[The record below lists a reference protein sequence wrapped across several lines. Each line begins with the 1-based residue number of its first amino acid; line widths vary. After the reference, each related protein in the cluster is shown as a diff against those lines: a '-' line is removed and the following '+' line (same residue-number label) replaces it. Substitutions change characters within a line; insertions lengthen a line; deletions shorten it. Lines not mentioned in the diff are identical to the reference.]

1 MIHSVDNIKLATE
14 IDKRALAVGKVIDIL
29 IEVNIGREESKGGVL
44 REELDELVSFCFSL
58 SGARLRGFMAIPP
71 PALNED
77 LDYNDN
83 EDNDESVSADED
95 YGYKRTPN
103 ITSVPRSG
111 KVLNIPA
118 TTRLQVIVFKAERF
132 NDVVEIADHFK
143 SKKAIVLNLDNT
155 NKDVANRLIDFLA
168 GVAYAADGEL
178 KRIANTSYILV
189 PYNVDI
195 SGDLLE
201 ELGGDIMQ

>member
-1 MIHSVDNIKLATE
+1 MGLVNSLK
-14 IDKRALAVGKVIDIL
+14 KFVGY
-29 IEVNIGREESKGGVL
+29 EE
-44 REELDELVSFCFSL
+44 EDD
-58 SGARLRGFMAIPP
+58 
-71 PALNED
+71 D
-77 LDYNDN
+77 LDYNDS
-83 EDNDESVSADED
+83 EDIDEAGSVED
-95 YGYKRTPN
+95 DFSFKRSSN
-103 ITSVPRSG
+103 ITSAPKSG

-143 SKKAIVLNLDNT
+143 NKKAIVLNLDNT

-201 ELGGDIMQ
+201 ELGSDIMQ

>member
-1 MIHSVDNIKLATE
+1 MGLVNSLK
-14 IDKRALAVGKVIDIL
+14 KFVGY
-29 IEVNIGREESKGGVL
+29 EE
-44 REELDELVSFCFSL
+44 EDDE
-58 SGARLRGFMAIPP
+58 
-71 PALNED
+71 
-77 LDYNDN
+77 LDYNDG
-83 EDNDESVSADED
+83 EDIDEGGSTDDDFSF
-95 YGYKRTPN
+95 KRSSSS
-103 ITSVPRSG
+103 ITSAPKSG

-143 SKKAIVLNLDNT
+143 NKKAIVLNLDNT

-201 ELGGDIMQ
+201 ELGSDIMQ

>member
-1 MIHSVDNIKLATE
+1 MGFLDAIKK
-14 IDKRALAVGKVIDIL
+14 ISGY
-29 IEVNIGREESKGGVL
+29 EE
-44 REELDELVSFCFSL
+44 ED
-58 SGARLRGFMAIPP
+58 
-71 PALNED
+71 ED

-83 EDNDESVSADED
+83 EDDDESVSADDD

-143 SKKAIVLNLDNT
+143 SNAV
-155 NKDVANRLIDFLA
+155 
-168 GVAYAADGEL
+168 EL
-178 KRIANTSYILV
+178 YMSK
-189 PYNVDI
+189 I
-195 SGDLLE
+195 STGQLHYVSLP
-201 ELGGDIMQ
+201 LFT

>member
-1 MIHSVDNIKLATE
+1 MGFLNSFK
-14 IDKRALAVGKVIDIL
+14 KMVGY
-29 IEVNIGREESKGGVL
+29 EE
-44 REELDELVSFCFSL
+44 ED
-58 SGARLRGFMAIPP
+58 
-71 PALNED
+71 D
-77 LDYNDN
+77 LDYNDG
-83 EDNDESVSADED
+83 DDIDEGGSDED
-95 YGYKRTPN
+95 DFSFKRPSN
-103 ITSVPRSG
+103 ITSAPKSG

-201 ELGGDIMQ
+201 ELGSDIMQ

>member
-1 MIHSVDNIKLATE
+1 MGLVNSLK
-14 IDKRALAVGKVIDIL
+14 KFVGY
-29 IEVNIGREESKGGVL
+29 EE
-44 REELDELVSFCFSL
+44 
-58 SGARLRGFMAIPP
+58 
-71 PALNED
+71 ED
-77 LDYNDN
+77 DDFDYNENDDIDEGGSV
-83 EDNDESVSADED
+83 EDDFSF
-95 YGYKRTPN
+95 KRSSN
-103 ITSVPRSG
+103 ITSAPKSG

-143 SKKAIVLNLDNT
+143 NKKAIVLNLDNT

-201 ELGGDIMQ
+201 ELGSDIMQ

>member
-1 MIHSVDNIKLATE
+1 MGLVNSLK
-14 IDKRALAVGKVIDIL
+14 KFVGY
-29 IEVNIGREESKGGVL
+29 EE
-44 REELDELVSFCFSL
+44 EDD
-58 SGARLRGFMAIPP
+58 
-71 PALNED
+71 D
-77 LDYNDN
+77 LDYNDS
-83 EDNDESVSADED
+83 DDIDEGGSVDDDFSF
-95 YGYKRTPN
+95 KRSSN
-103 ITSVPRSG
+103 ITSAPKSG

-143 SKKAIVLNLDNT
+143 NKKAIVLNLDNT

-201 ELGGDIMQ
+201 ELGSDIMQ

>member
-1 MIHSVDNIKLATE
+1 MGLVNSLK
-14 IDKRALAVGKVIDIL
+14 KFVGY
-29 IEVNIGREESKGGVL
+29 EE
-44 REELDELVSFCFSL
+44 
-58 SGARLRGFMAIPP
+58 
-71 PALNED
+71 ED
-77 LDYNDN
+77 DDFDYNDS
-83 EDNDESVSADED
+83 EDVDESGSVDDDFSF
-95 YGYKRTPN
+95 KRSSN
-103 ITSVPRSG
+103 ITSAPKSG

-143 SKKAIVLNLDNT
+143 NKKAIVLNLDNT

-201 ELGGDIMQ
+201 ELGSDIMQ

>member
-1 MIHSVDNIKLATE
+1 M
-14 IDKRALAVGKVIDIL
+14 
-29 IEVNIGREESKGGVL
+29 
-44 REELDELVSFCFSL
+44 
-58 SGARLRGFMAIPP
+58 GFM
-71 PALNED
+71 NSFKKFVGYEEDDED
-77 LDYNDN
+77 LDYSDG
-83 EDNDESVSADED
+83 EDNDESGAEEED
-95 YGYKRTPN
+95 YSFKRTPSSS
-103 ITSVPRSG
+103 ITGAPRSG

-143 SKKAIVLNLDNT
+143 NKKAIVLNFDNT
-155 NKDVANRLIDFLA
+155 NKEVGNRIIDFLA
-168 GVAYAADGEL
+168 GVAYALDGEL
-178 KRIANTSYILV
+178 KRIANTSFILV

>member
-1 MIHSVDNIKLATE
+1 MGFLDAIKK
-14 IDKRALAVGKVIDIL
+14 ISGY
-29 IEVNIGREESKGGVL
+29 EE
-44 REELDELVSFCFSL
+44 ED
-58 SGARLRGFMAIPP
+58 
-71 PALNED
+71 ED

-132 NDVVEIADHFK
+132 NDVLEIADHFK

>member
-1 MIHSVDNIKLATE
+1 MGLVNSLK
-14 IDKRALAVGKVIDIL
+14 KFVGY
-29 IEVNIGREESKGGVL
+29 EE
-44 REELDELVSFCFSL
+44 
-58 SGARLRGFMAIPP
+58 
-71 PALNED
+71 ED
-77 LDYNDN
+77 DDFDYNDS
-83 EDNDESVSADED
+83 EDIDESGSVDDDFSF
-95 YGYKRTPN
+95 KRSSN
-103 ITSVPRSG
+103 ITSAPKSG

-143 SKKAIVLNLDNT
+143 NKKAIVLNLDNT

-201 ELGGDIMQ
+201 ELGSDIMQ

>member
-1 MIHSVDNIKLATE
+1 MGLVNSLKKFVGYEEEDDDFDYNENDDIDEGGSVED
-14 IDKRALAVGKVIDIL
+14 DFSFKRA
-29 IEVNIGREESKGGVL
+29 S
-44 REELDELVSFCFSL
+44 
-58 SGARLRGFMAIPP
+58 
-71 PALNED
+71 
-77 LDYNDN
+77 
-83 EDNDESVSADED
+83 
-95 YGYKRTPN
+95 N
-103 ITSVPRSG
+103 ITSAPKSG

-143 SKKAIVLNLDNT
+143 NKKAIVLNLDNT

-201 ELGGDIMQ
+201 ELGSDIMQ